1 MDDKVIYIGFE
12 FILLFAF
19 LVGAGTLLLYS
30 PWPANL
36 LSLFPL
42 AMAALVGMVMIDIHL
57 CDVPH
62 PVAVSLVDPRR
73 S

>member
-12 FILLFAF
+12 FILLFAL
-19 LVGAGTLLLYS
+19 LVGAGALFLYL

-42 AMAALVGMVMIDIHL
+42 AVAALVGMVITAIHL
-57 CDVPH
+57 CDDVP
-62 PVAVSLVDPRR
+62 RTGGR
-73 S
+73 